1 MEEQLAENVAAVQQ
15 QISDAAKRSGRDAA
29 DVCLVGV
36 TKYVDV
42 ATTRALV
49 AAGCQTLGENRPQ
62 VLWEKAGAMQD
73 LGVHWHMIGHLQ
85 RNKVRR
91 TVESTALIHSCDSL
105 RLLKSIDDAGGQ
117 LGRSVDVLLEVNVS
131 GETAKHGFSPDELVS
146 VIEAVEPLGNLRVT
160 GLMCMAGLSSG
171 QQDVR
176 REFDLLRE
184 LLESNRGNAPANVQ
198 LRELSMGMS
207 RDFDVAI
214 ESGATLVRV
223 GSSLFRGLR

>member
-1 MEEQLAENVAAVQQ
+1 MY
-15 QISDAAKRSGRDAA
+15 G
-29 DVCLVGV
+29 
-36 TKYVDV
+36 
-42 ATTRALV
+42 
-49 AAGCQTLGENRPQ
+49 
-62 VLWEKAGAMQD
+62 W
-73 LGVHWHMIGHLQ
+73 
-85 RNKVRR
+85 
-91 TVESTALIHSCDSL
+91 
-105 RLLKSIDDAGGQ
+105 
-117 LGRSVDVLLEVNVS
+117 
-131 GETAKHGFSPDELVS
+131 
-146 VIEAVEPLGNLRVT
+146 
-160 GLMCMAGLSSG
+160 LSSG